1 MSFMN
6 YIVALFFFGLFLV
19 SFLFT
24 SGVALFF
31 NLVAFVIVISGTLSA
46 TFISYPVSDIRAAF
60 IVALNSYRRKPPAEY
75 EIIDLLLEIAV
86 RSRRHDILA
95 LEKVEEQITVSFLR
109 SALGML
115 VDGYKAEELQD
126 VLATEMHYFRQRR
139 AQQTKLF
146 RYMAQLAPAFGI
158 IGTVIG
164 LIGMLSGIGD
174 PDVILRTI
182 PVALTSTLYGL
193 MLGNFLFTPIAE
205 NISAK
210 TAKEFML
217 QTLISEGVMAINQ
230 NQHNTIKLTRKL
242 ESFLTPSRRSHPSQ
256 SLQEIR
262 DRYQALRS
270 QDNDLNQDEV
280 QPKSPA
286 GAEPNEAQS
295 SV

>member
-1 MSFMN
+1 MSLLN
-6 YIVALFFFGLFLV
+6 YIMALFFFGLFFV

-24 SGVALFF
+24 SDVALFF
-31 NLVAFVIVISGTLSA
+31 NLVALVIVISGTLGA
-46 TFISYPVSDIRAAF
+46 TFVSYPMTDIRAAF
-60 IVALNSYRRKPPAEY
+60 IVAINSYRRKPPAEY

-95 LEKVEEQITVSFLR
+95 LEEVEEQITVSFLR

-115 VDGYKAEELQD
+115 VDGYKVDELQD
-126 VLATEMHYFRQRR
+126 VLSTEMYYFRQRR

-193 MLGNFLFTPIAE
+193 MLGNFIFTPIAE

-217 QTLISEGVMAINQ
+217 QTLISEGVMAISQ

-242 ESFLTPSRRSHPSQ
+242 ESFLTPSRRSNPTQ

-262 DRYQALRS
+262 DRYQALR
-270 QDNDLNQDEV
+270 NHNQNGD
-280 QPKSPA
+280 QPDSIPVTDS
-286 GAEPNEAQS
+286 NETPTA
-295 SV
+295 V